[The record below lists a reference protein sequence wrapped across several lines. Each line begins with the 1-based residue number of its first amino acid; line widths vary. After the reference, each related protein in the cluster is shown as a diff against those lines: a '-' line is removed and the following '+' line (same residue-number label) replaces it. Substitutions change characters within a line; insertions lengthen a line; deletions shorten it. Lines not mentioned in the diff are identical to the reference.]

1 MAANENEATAPPAS
15 NKSLLGRLIIAAF
28 MGGIVLTECALA
40 YVFIP
45 SADDLVQRA
54 EENAKEEMKKD
65 SDEAVAAKDTKPVVE
80 IELGR
85 FGVTAH
91 QPQSSTTLRVDFT
104 LVGTVLEGE
113 ENDFQDLLARNQHRF
128 RDMVIV
134 EIRNSEVADL
144 TDPGLGL
151 IKRRILEKSNAL
163 FGRPILRSVFF
174 SDYTYLDQ

>member
-80 IELGR
+80 IELDGDVVMAR
-85 FGVTAH
+85 LLDRIDRQTIRASVSRRYCT
-91 QPQSSTTLRVDFT
+91 SSA
-104 LVGTVLEGE
+104 VL
-113 ENDFQDLLARNQHRF
+113 
-128 RDMVIV
+128 
-134 EIRNSEVADL
+134 
-144 TDPGLGL
+144 
-151 IKRRILEKSNAL
+151 
-163 FGRPILRSVFF
+163 
-174 SDYTYLDQ
+174 